1 MKIEP
6 KNLYELEF
14 ELKTKNLTQF
24 IKDTLKQA
32 APENSDKIDIFFEA
46 GIGLQPLNIITTD
59 TVGTFGIEISSNG
72 NIGLSFQTM
81 ILFYIMTEIFWDT
94 YLNLSS
100 KILFDVNEEKI
111 ELSEFSK
118 GKMDAI
124 EEILSWV
131 EKERTIQECLKNVTN
146 KQIYYSFIRLGN
158 DRNGDVNDICVNDLY
173 WLSLSA
179 FILHEISHSR
189 NSKISEDLSPKEQ
202 ELCCDNF
209 AFDVLTNNIQNFQL
223 TEEEKF
229 KGYTLQDVKVKRLI
243 ALELMFCII
252 TKFFRDDVDSH
263 PSSYIRIKNLINI
276 YANEPEADYFSS
288 SFFQFMCLGNNF
300 WNVFAST
307 LPLFL
312 LIKNIDLS
320 LLQRANTAKEFCMK
334 NLELLKS

>member
-6 KNLYELEF
+6 ENLCELEF

-24 IKDTLKQA
+24 IKNTLKQA
-32 APENSDKIDIFFEA
+32 APENSDKIDIFFKG
-46 GIGLQPLNIITTD
+46 GIGLQPLNIISTD
-59 TVGTFGIEISSNG
+59 KVGTVGIEIASNG
-72 NIGLSFQTM
+72 YIGLSFQTM

-100 KILFDVNEEKI
+100 KILFDRNKEKI

-124 EEILSWV
+124 DEILSWGG
-131 EKERTIQECLKNVTN
+131 KEQTIQECLRTVTN

-173 WLSLSA
+173 WISLSA

-189 NSKISEDLSPKEQ
+189 NSEISDDLSQKEQ
-202 ELCCDNF
+202 ELCCDKF
-209 AFDVLTNNIQNFQL
+209 AFNILTDNIQNFQL
-223 TEEEKF
+223 TEDQKS

-263 PSSYIRIKNLINI
+263 PSSYQRIKNLINI
-276 YANEPEADYFSS
+276 YEKEPEADYFSS
-288 SFFQFMCLGNNF
+288 SFFQFMHLGNNF
-300 WNVFAST
+300 WNILAST

-312 LIKNIDLS
+312 LIKNIDLTR
-320 LLQRANTAKEFCMK
+320 LKKAKTAKKFCMK
-334 NLELLKS
+334 NLELLKP